1 MMKNTT
7 ISLGFFIMLI
17 IGMNVRTVKAQ
28 QDPMF
33 TQYMFNTLAINPAYA
48 GSADIFTIMAL
59 SRHQWVGLEGAPTTQ
74 TMVLHTPLKNENIG
88 LGLSIIND
96 KIGPVKQTGFYGDF
110 AYRLK
115 VGDNSHL
122 AFGLK
127 FGANYFSAD
136 LSDLATVV
144 EDDPANVNVSGEILP
159 NAGFGIYWS
168 SKKFYLGAS
177 APKLIMN
184 EIGEVNNISGIVG
197 EEERH
202 YYLIGGLVLDLN
214 DDVKFKPSFMARA
227 VEGAPLSI
235 DVTAS
240 FLFREK
246 LWVGAMYRLDD
257 SFGVIMQF
265 QFNEQLRAGYAY
277 DMTTSRLGEYNSGT
291 HEIMLSYDLRFTK
304 GKTISPRY
312 F

>member
-1 MMKNTT
+1 MMKTN
-7 ISLGFFIMLI
+7 IALVLFIMFI
-17 IGMNVRTVKAQ
+17 IGVGAKTVKAQ

-33 TQYMFNTLAINPAYA
+33 TQYMFNTLAVNPGYA
-48 GSADIFTIMAL
+48 GSADIFTVMAL

-74 TMVLHTPLKNENIG
+74 TLVLHTPLKNRNIG

-96 KIGPVKQTGFYGDF
+96 QIGPVKQTGFYGDF

-115 VGDNSHL
+115 VGENSRL

-127 FGANYFSAD
+127 FGANYFSAE

-144 EDDPANVNVSGEILP
+144 EGDPANVNISGEILP

-168 SKKFYLGAS
+168 SKKVYLGAS
-177 APKLIMN
+177 APKLLMN
-184 EIGEVNNISGIVG
+184 KIGEENNVSGIVG

-257 SFGVIMQF
+257 SFGVILQF
-265 QFNEQLRAGYAY
+265 QFSEQLRAGYAY
-277 DMTTSRLGEYNSGT
+277 DMTTSRLGEYNNGT

>member
-1 MMKNTT
+1 MMKNTN
-7 ISLGFFIMLI
+7 ISLVFVIMLI
-17 IGMNVRTVKAQ
+17 VGLNARTVNAQ

-48 GSADIFTIMAL
+48 GSADIFTMMAL

-74 TMVLHTPLKNENIG
+74 TLVLHTPLKNENIG

-96 KIGPVKQTGFYGDF
+96 EIGPVKQTGFYGDF

-115 VGDNSHL
+115 VGDNSRL

-144 EDDPANVNVSGEILP
+144 EDDPANVNISGEILP

-168 SKKFYLGAS
+168 SKMFYLGAS
-177 APKLIMN
+177 APKLLMN
-184 EIGEVNNISGIVG
+184 EIGEKNAVSGVVG

-202 YYLIGGLVLDLN
+202 YYLIGGMVFDLN

-227 VEGAPLSI
+227 VEGAPLSV
-235 DVTAS
+235 DLTAS

-246 LWVGAMYRLDD
+246 FWVGVMYRLDD
-257 SFGVIMQF
+257 SFGAILQF

-277 DMTTSRLGEYNSGT
+277 DMTTSRLGEYNGGT

>member
-1 MMKNTT
+1 MIRLRHIAT
-7 ISLGFFIMLI
+7 LGICVLMLCASF
-17 IGMNVRTVKAQ
+17 NRANAQ

-33 TQYMFNTLAINPAYA
+33 TQYMFNTLALNPAYA
-48 GSADIFTIMAL
+48 GSADIFTVMAL

-74 TMVLHTPLKNENIG
+74 TFVLHTPLKNQNIG
-88 LGLSIIND
+88 LGFSVIHD
-96 KIGPVKQTGFYGDF
+96 KIGPVQQTGFYGDF

-115 VGDNSHL
+115 TGKESRL

-127 FGANYFSAD
+127 FGGNYFTAD
-136 LSDLATVV
+136 LSSLQTID
-144 EDDPANVNVSGEILP
+144 DDPANVNVSGEFLP
-159 NAGFGIYWS
+159 NAGFGLYWS

-177 APKLIMN
+177 APKLLQN
-184 EIGEVNNISGIVG
+184 EIGEVNTVSGLVG

-202 YYLIGGLVLDLN
+202 YYLIGGMVFNLSEDL
-214 DDVKFKPSFMARA
+214 KFKPSFMARA

-240 FLFREK
+240 FLLREK
-246 LWVGAMYRLDD
+246 LWVGVMYRLQD
-257 SFGVIMQF
+257 SFGAILQY
-265 QFNEQLRAGYAY
+265 QISEQLRAGYAY

-291 HEIMLSYDLRFTK
+291 HEIMLNYDLRFTK
-304 GKTISPRY
+304 GRTISPRY